1 MELYLAEGAVLQGA
15 EEPEA
20 YAPRIRSRFEGAEM
34 ECYAS
39 LLNFGTL
46 DHTAGPN
53 CRNVR
58 IWGEGTIRGGGYA
71 LAWATIQSEK
81 ERMKDQL
88 AAMQDLVKTCE
99 NENTIPGRVRGR
111 LINLSNCQNV
121 RISGLTLA
129 DGPSWNVHMVY
140 CRDIVTDHCIFR
152 SQGIW
157 NGDGWDPRFQRG
169 VHPVCLHLL
178 YTGRLGGHQVGQK
191 PRGQP
196 D

>member
-1 MELYLAEGAVLQGA
+1 MAKPTDTAALQRALDACGAGDCVYFPAGVYRSGALFGHSDMELYLAEGAVLQGA

-71 LAWATIQSEK
+71 LA
-81 ERMKDQL
+81 L
-88 AAMQDLVKTCE
+88 
-99 NENTIPGRVRGR
+99 G
-111 LINLSNCQNV
+111 
-121 RISGLTLA
+121 
-129 DGPSWNVHMVY
+129 H
-140 CRDIVTDHCIFR
+140 
-152 SQGIW
+152 
-157 NGDGWDPRFQRG
+157 
-169 VHPVCLHLL
+169 HPVGKGADERPA
-178 YTGRLGGHQVGQK
+178 GRHAGPWSRPARMRTPSPAGCGGGSSTC
-191 PRGQP
+191 PTARMSAFP
-196 D
+196 A

>member
-71 LAWATIQSEK
+71 LAWATIQSK
-81 ERMKDQL
+81 R
-88 AAMQDLVKTCE
+88 
-99 NENTIPGRVRGR
+99 
-111 LINLSNCQNV
+111 
-121 RISGLTLA
+121 SG
-129 DGPSWNVHMVY
+129 
-140 CRDIVTDHCIFR
+140 
-152 SQGIW
+152 
-157 NGDGWDPRFQRG
+157 
-169 VHPVCLHLL
+169 
-178 YTGRLGGHQVGQK
+178 
-191 PRGQP
+191 
-196 D
+196 